1 MPIAARS
8 LVPMARVADVAR
20 SIRFYEAL
28 GFRLRNT
35 FAPAEEKNPT
45 WAWLES
51 EGASLMVARATQ
63 PIDGAA
69 EGVLFYVYCDDVEAA
84 RAACLAAGIEAGP
97 IASPFYAP
105 RGEFRVTDPD
115 GYILMITHT

>member
-1 MPIAARS
+1 
-8 LVPMARVADVAR
+8 MAHVADVSR

-35 FAPAEEKNPT
+35 FAQAGETTPS

-51 EGASLMVARATQ
+51 AGASLMVARATE
-63 PIDGAA
+63 PVDPAA
-69 EGVLFYVYCDDVEAA
+69 QAVLFYIYCDGVEAA

-97 IASPFYAP
+97 IACPFYAP

-115 GYILMITHT
+115 GYALMITHT